1 MEGNYVL
8 IGKISR
14 IRDKVTISF
23 SVDNAL
29 FMVRYPL
36 NIALTKSD

>member
-14 IRDKVTISF
+14 IRDKATISF

-36 NIALTKSD
+36 SIALTKSD